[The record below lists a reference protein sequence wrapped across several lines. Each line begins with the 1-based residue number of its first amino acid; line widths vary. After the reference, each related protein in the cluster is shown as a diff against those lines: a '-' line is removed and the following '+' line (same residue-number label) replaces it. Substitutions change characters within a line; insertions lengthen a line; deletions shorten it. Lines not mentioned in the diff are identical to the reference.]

1 MQIGVDSFGAVIS
14 EPATG
19 VYSQR
24 AIELDVQFIDTA
36 EALSAQYRDDCRR
49 SPMRTCSVR
58 QRFFRVSMMF
68 SKILVAFQTL

>member
-19 VYSQR
+19 AYSR